1 MASPLLTFGVL
12 LGIQVLWPRHCSLL
26 GFFSIINFTRSLVL
40 IYFEAVSGSNINID
54 QPIEKNLETV
64 QIQISNLDFSYCD
77 SWIYE
82 HKIANHFFFLKTFIS
97 IATAELGGGLLQ
109 NFPIVQVKPSLR

>member
-1 MASPLLTFGVL
+1 M
-12 LGIQVLWPRHCSLL
+12 
-26 GFFSIINFTRSLVL
+26 VL
-40 IYFEAVSGSNINID
+40 INFEAVSGSNINID

-77 SWIYE
+77 SYCDSWAYQ
-82 HKIANHFFFLKTFIS
+82 HKIANHLVFLKTFVS